1 MTIKPADAE
10 RLLLARY
17 DGPAK
22 SASDYVIGF
31 RNPVGRVLAI
41 HRTIQD
47 TPHLVQPPAP
57 PPPRWSRA
65 AARAEQRQL
74 QHQRPACSAATP
86 RHSAGRD

>member
-47 TPHLVQPPAP
+47 TRIWFQPPAP
-57 PPPRWSRA
+57 PPLDGVALLPEPSNGNSK
-65 AARAEQRQL
+65 
-74 QHQRPACSAATP
+74 HQRPACSAATP